1 MTIYVT
7 LANVKRGDLVWE
19 SEAGQDALLL
29 ALGDAQ
35 SNDQGCSV
43 NVICVQDGKHHQLFA
58 AHGRNGYGPKLYTE
72 PQYTRPNYQVLLAKL
87 AKLIQEVCDGST
99 LPTARNL

>member
-1 MTIYVT
+1 MDIYVT
-7 LANVKRGDLVWE
+7 LATITRGDLVWE

-35 SNDQGCSV
+35 SDTQGCSV
-43 NVICVQDGKHHQLFA
+43 NVVCVQDGKHHQLFA

-72 PQYTRPNYQVLLAKL
+72 PQYTRPDYRALLTKL
-87 AKLIQEVCDGST
+87 AQLMKEL
-99 LPTARNL
+99 

>member
-1 MTIYVT
+1 MTISVT

-43 NVICVQDGKHHQLFA
+43 NVICVQDGTHHQLFT

-72 PQYTRPNYQVLLAKL
+72 PQYTRPNYPALLTKL
-87 AKLIQEVCDGST
+87 AQVMKDL
-99 LPTARNL
+99 